1 MPITGS
7 WKEAQRTEAG
17 HLKWGTG
24 VNPIHGIRDGGGR
37 DVASTPQQSVVPEEI
52 VDPNHMPEDGY
63 MDEDQASTLYGYGF
77 QTGTA
82 ERPSLGSEDTRN
94 DNPTGY
100 PPWGPYIPG
109 VPGGTAIR
117 ADNIGADIT
126 NSYKVH
132 PSETVNEGWLNK
144 THDGVEDAV
153 VSDATQYEMQTS
165 MTQRDKV
172 RSGSQAAAGRANEF
186 DAPIASRIT
195 GQKLRFFSG
204 GERHYDM
211 FPKQQDLVI
220 RPFWY
225 RNAGTGYVDQMAVN
239 EMYVSDPYNRSAP
252 SDPYVGPDT
261 PAEET
266 FNYTDEDMATYY
278 G

>member
-1 MPITGS
+1 MPITGA
-7 WKEAQRTEAG
+7 WKDAQRVESGA
-17 HLKWGTG
+17 LKWGTG
-24 VNPIHGIRDGGGR
+24 INPIHAIRTGDGR
-37 DVASTPQQSVVPEEI
+37 ETTPSTQENIISEEL
-52 VDPNHMPEDGY
+52 VDPVQAPEMGY
-63 MDEDQASTLYGYGF
+63 TDEDNSSTLYGYGF
-77 QTGTA
+77 QTGT
-82 ERPSLGSEDTRN
+82 ETRPQLGTEDTRN

-100 PPWGPYIPG
+100 PPWGQYKPG

-144 THDGVEDAV
+144 PKNGVEDAV
-153 VSDATQYEMQTS
+153 TSDVSQYEMQTS

-172 RSGSQAAAGRANEF
+172 RAGSQAAAGRANEF

-211 FPKQQDLVI
+211 LPKAQDLII

-225 RNAGTGYVDQMAVN
+225 RNAGTGYVDWMDPN
-239 EMYVSDPYNRSAP
+239 EMYVSEPYNRMAP
-252 SDPYVGPDT
+252 SDPNVGPDT
-261 PAEET
+261 PPNET
-266 FNYTDEDMATYY
+266 YNYTDEEMNYY
-278 G
+278 A